1 MAATK
6 SQGTSFTGFLV
17 GITVTAAG
25 AFGFATGIG
34 KVALA
39 IGIIVLIATTVKLIK
54 IKPEE
59 GNVPDIKQV
68 FGLQVGGIL
77 LALAGWVFTLVGLH
91 LTANVGARLAIVLVG
106 IAISLTG
113 VLGLLPASAKK
124 NPLWKA

>member
-25 AFGFATGIG
+25 AAGFATGIG

-68 FGLQVGGIL
+68 AGLQVGGIF
-77 LALAGWVFTLVGLH
+77 LALAGWVFALVGLY
-91 LTANVGARLAIVLVG
+91 LTANVGARLAIVLAG
-106 IAISLTG
+106 LAISLTG